1 MPIRFAD
8 KAGDD
13 NIVDLWVISLILL
26 IGNVMWN
33 NFFNC
38 IIRVEQHVEH
48 EGNSYTH
55 ERCINKENP
64 CGVIT

>member
-33 NFFNC
+33 N
-38 IIRVEQHVEH
+38 IPHRMYSLSSLIV
-48 EGNSYTH
+48 
-55 ERCINKENP
+55 
-64 CGVIT
+64 

>member
-26 IGNVMWN
+26 IGKAMWN
-33 NFFNC
+33 NIPHRIYNVSSL
-38 IIRVEQHVEH
+38 IV
-48 EGNSYTH
+48 
-55 ERCINKENP
+55 
-64 CGVIT
+64 